1 MANPTRHLKIA
12 LFDRGKVQEFM
23 EAIVESIRPNAKNW
37 LDFDVT
43 ISSHEYEDWCSEALA
58 KSIIG
63 FDRKMKDKLPC
74 LALSANL
81 RDVYCDGAITS
92 LLFHLFMHATKNHDK
107 NDLTTVLGTIAKH
120 YGCCLQTTWREHSTE
135 TRHVGMFDG
144 TVLKI
149 EGDEPPFLDVVYKHW
164 EEAMMHLTLN
174 GEVQDE
180 AQQS

>member
-12 LFDRGKVQEFM
+12 LFDRGKVREFVK
-23 EAIVESIRPNAKNW
+23 AIAESIVPNAENW

-43 ISSHEYEDWCSEALA
+43 ISSYEYEDWCSEALA
-58 KSIIG
+58 KSIVG
-63 FDRKMKDKLPC
+63 FDGKMKDKLPC

-81 RDVYCDGAITS
+81 LDAYCDGVVHS
-92 LLFHLFMHATKNHDK
+92 LLFRLFMNATKNCDK
-107 NDLTTVLGTIAKH
+107 NDFTTVLSTIAKH
-120 YGCCLQTTWREHSTE
+120 YRCCLQTTWRENSTE

-164 EEAMMHLTLN
+164 EEAIMHLTLN

-180 AQQS
+180 EKQS